1 MDLLEILLTIAIGY
15 FIIYFLWW
23 FYLKQFVVL
32 SECRSGTLPLIISP
46 DKLKGNLHSN
56 SYSYSIWFFVT
67 DWSYK
72 LTTQKIVLIRRSANG
87 SVNPKIY
94 FDPYENNLSVSIN
107 TYTLPPSSSVTE
119 SFFGGTPIIEPLI
132 DTQDSSFLGDYPSGS
147 SYSQATIEDAL
158 AAGLNVEDYL
168 SALADPANA
177 YFDQGGGEVTG
188 TSTSSAAWLIARAR
202 LAGAGAGAGYT
213 GAGYTG
219 AGYTG
224 ATGASGASGGGS
236 GSAGSAYNCKINNFP
251 LQRWVNLIVSLNNR
265 TLDLYLNGK
274 LVRTCLLPAT
284 AIIDANAS
292 VALTPDGGF
301 KGWTSNIQY
310 FSKSINPNEAFNIYS
325 TGPRCGGRL
334 SLFDRYKL
342 KLTYLVNN
350 EDAGSVTI

>member
-1 MDLLEILLTIAIGY
+1 MDLLELLLTIAIVY

-56 SYSYSIWFFVT
+56 SYSYSIWFFIT

-72 LTTQKIVLIRRSANG
+72 LSTEKILLMRRSANG

-94 FDPYENNLSVSIN
+94 FDAYENNVCVSIN
-107 TYTLPPSSSVTE
+107 TYTLPTTSTTATPVTE
-119 SFFGGTPIIEPLI
+119 SFFGGKIVETLI
-132 DTQDSSFLGDYPSGS
+132 DTQDTAFLSDYAHTPT
-147 SYSQATIEDAL
+147 YTAAL
-158 AAGLNVEDYL
+158 EEAARLAGLSVEDYL
-168 SALADPANA
+168 SSVEDATNDILFGDPSDLPSFYEGPDGSAGW
-177 YFDQGGGEVTG
+177 QTG
-188 TSTSSAAWLIARAR
+188 L
-202 LAGAGAGAGYT
+202 T
-213 GAGYTG
+213 GATG
-219 AGYTG
+219 TG
-224 ATGASGASGGGS
+224 ATGATGAGGS
-236 GSAGSAYNCKINNFP
+236 NNSAYNCKINNFP
-251 LQRWVNLIVSLNNR
+251 LQRWVNLVVSLNNR

-292 VALTPDGGF
+292 VALTPSGGF

-310 FSKSINPNEAFNIYS
+310 FSKSLNPNEAFNIYS

-350 EDAGSVTI
+350 EDSGSITI

>member
-1 MDLLEILLTIAIGY
+1 MDLLELLLTIAIVY

-56 SYSYSIWFFVT
+56 SYSYSIWFFIT

-72 LTTQKIVLIRRSANG
+72 LSTEKILLMRRSANG

-94 FDPYENNLSVSIN
+94 FDAYENNVCVSIN
-107 TYTLPPSSSVTE
+107 TYTLPTTSTTATPVTE
-119 SFFGGTPIIEPLI
+119 SFFGGTIEPLI
-132 DTQDSSFLGDYPSGS
+132 DTQDTPFLSDYAHTP
-147 SYSQATIEDAL
+147 THTPAL
-158 AAGLNVEDYL
+158 VEAARLAGLSVEDYL
-168 SALADPANA
+168 NSVEDATNDILFGDPSNLPLFYEGPDGSAGW
-177 YFDQGGGEVTG
+177 QTG
-188 TSTSSAAWLIARAR
+188 L
-202 LAGAGAGAGYT
+202 
-213 GAGYTG
+213 
-219 AGYTG
+219 TG
-224 ATGASGASGGGS
+224 ATGAGATGAGATGAGARGS
-236 GSAGSAYNCKINNFP
+236 NNSAYNCKINNFP
-251 LQRWVNLIVSLNNR
+251 LQRWVNLVVSLNNR

-292 VALTPDGGF
+292 VALTPSGGF

-310 FSKSINPNEAFNIYS
+310 FSKSLNPNEAFNIYS

-350 EDAGSVTI
+350 EDSGSITI